1 MAGEIRGNQK
11 KIISIKVKLLG
22 IILPVVIVIM
32 ILLVGSLYYISR
44 NIIKEYS
51 ENLLSSSIE
60 NQTNQIEAWLDE
72 NLSAFRAV
80 KQSIEQTGVGGQQ
93 LQAVLDSYYGFD
105 DNYPEGLYIADENG
119 SLMKASASE
128 KTEADPTQAVWYKE
142 GLTRWNMGLTNA
154 YTNAKGENVISAS
167 GILDDQSGTIKVISA
182 DLTLERISIIVNS
195 YIEMD
200 QARAFLVSSSDGTI
214 LAHQESDLISTK
226 LGESGDAF
234 LQDIWQRVAQ
244 YDFDMVEID
253 KNMTAFSQI
262 QGTDWVLVSY
272 IPTKI
277 IYADI
282 NSVRN
287 LMLGIGLLSVILL
300 AVLVERVVHVVIRP
314 VKELIRVI
322 TAMTSGDFTVEIKG
336 GSNDEI
342 GVMGGHV
349 QKFIL
354 TMRQMIASIHAE
366 SDKLST
372 QAGDSDT
379 ISREM
384 YDASKL
390 QGQSMREL
398 NSTVEQLSLS
408 VGEIADHATTLAM
421 VVSDTK
427 DDGEQ
432 VNSKVQETVAVS
444 RSGQEDLQRVNSA
457 MEIINASVQKLQQSI
472 DEVGKASAEITNIT
486 EIIGNIAD
494 QTSLLSLNASI
505 EAARAGDAGRGFAVV
520 ATEIGQLANTSAD
533 AVHNIEGLISQ
544 INNLVGD
551 TVRQTKES
559 VENIN
564 HSNSLVGDTLRTFDS
579 IFGNIDQVSTLV
591 REMIKKVEKVDEVAT
606 NVAAISQEQAASSE
620 EILATSV
627 EMVRQV
633 DNITNSSERVSE
645 GAKELTASA
654 EELYEQVARFRIGE
668 EAGLR

>member
-1 MAGEIRGNQK
+1 MAGENQK
-11 KIISIKVKLLG
+11 KIVSIKVKLLG

-32 ILLVGSLYYISR
+32 ILLVGILYYISK

-80 KQSIEQTGVGGQQ
+80 KQAIEQTGSSGQQ
-93 LQAVLDSYYGFD
+93 LQAILDSYYGFD
-105 DNYPEGLYIADENG
+105 DNYPDGIYIADENG
-119 SLMKASASE
+119 TLMKASASE
-128 KTEADPTQAVWYKE
+128 RTEASPTQSVWYKE

-154 YTNAKGENVISAS
+154 YTNAMGENVISAS

-200 QARAFLVSSSDGTI
+200 QARAFLVSSSDGTV
-214 LAHQESDLISTK
+214 LAHHESDLISSK
-226 LGESGDAF
+226 LGDSRDAF
-234 LQDIWQRVAQ
+234 MRDIWQKVSQ
-244 YDFDMVEID
+244 YDFDMVEMD
-253 KNMTAFSQI
+253 SNMTAFSQI

-272 IPTKI
+272 IPTKV

-282 NSVRN
+282 DSVRN
-287 LMLGIGLLSVILL
+287 MMLAIGLLSVILL
-300 AVLVERVVHVVIRP
+300 AVLVERVVHIVIRP
-314 VKELIRVI
+314 VKELIKVI
-322 TAMTSGDFTVEIKG
+322 TAMTDGDFTVSIEAR
-336 GSNDEI
+336 SNDEI
-342 GVMGGHV
+342 GIMSGHV
-349 QKFIL
+349 QQFIL
-354 TMRQMIASIHAE
+354 TMRRMIASIHTV

-384 YDASKL
+384 YDASRL

-398 NSTVEQLSLS
+398 SATVEQLSMS

-427 DDGEQ
+427 DDGGQ
-432 VNSKVQETVAVS
+432 VDSKMQETVAVS
-444 RSGQEDLQRVNSA
+444 QNGKSDLQRVSSA
-457 MEIINASVQKLQQSI
+457 MDTINMSVQKLQQSI
-472 DEVGKASAEITNIT
+472 DEVGKASIEITNIT

-494 QTSLLSLNASI
+494 QTALLSLNASI
-505 EAARAGDAGRGFAVV
+505 EAARAGEAGRGFAVV
-520 ATEIGQLANTSAD
+520 ATEIGQLANTSAE

-544 INNLVGD
+544 INSLVGD
-551 TVRQTKES
+551 TVKQTRES

-564 HSNSLVGDTLRTFDS
+564 HSSDLVGDTLRTFDS

-591 REMIKKVEKVDEVAT
+591 REMIKKVEKVDDVAT
-606 NVAAISQEQAASSE
+606 NVAAISEEQAASSE
-620 EILATSV
+620 EILATSQ
-627 EMVRQV
+627 EMVSQV
-633 DNITNSSERVSE
+633 DNITNNSERVSE

-654 EELYEQVARFRIGE
+654 EELYEHVARFRIGE
-668 EAGLR
+668 EAGL